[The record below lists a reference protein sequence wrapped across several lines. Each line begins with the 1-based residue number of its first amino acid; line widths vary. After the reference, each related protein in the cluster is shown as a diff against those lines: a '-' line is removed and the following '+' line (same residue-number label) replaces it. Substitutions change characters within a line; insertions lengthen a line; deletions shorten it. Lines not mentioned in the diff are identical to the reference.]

1 MNPREFT
8 VLVSAV
14 TEFHCINK
22 ERTNFFPELIHKNLD
37 IIIFRKQIQ
46 DKLGEQEIL
55 ENP

>member
-46 DKLGEQEIL
+46 DKLGEQELL